1 MSIQDS
7 KYTAVFA
14 LIVAVSLWAS
24 TFVVLK
30 MALTVFDPNV
40 IIFGRMFI
48 ASICF
53 LFLIPRF
60 RKTPIRRQDIKWL
73 ALMAFCEPC
82 MYFVFESHAMI
93 YTSASQAG
101 MIVAMLPLMMAV
113 SAKFLLGE
121 EVKPRTLFGFFMAVI
136 GGVWL
141 SMGAG
146 ATETSPDPMLGNFL
160 EFLAMCCAVGYMTI
174 LKKMTSRYSSV
185 LITAIQAFAGTIF
198 YLPLLALP
206 STKMPQSFELIPS
219 LSIVYLGIFI
229 TIGAY
234 GLYNFGMSRLPAN
247 QTTAFVN
254 LIPVITLF
262 LGWLVL
268 GETFTIEEFTAAGLV
283 MLGVFISQDRGRR
296 KKAPAPVAEDYN
308 LIKTGSSG
316 SLTPSIR
323 AASSS
328 SLDTASS
335 PSDPT
340 STL

>member
-1 MSIQDS
+1 MPLQES
-7 KYTAVFA
+7 KYIAVFA
-14 LIVAVSLWAS
+14 LIIAVSLWAS

-30 MALTVFDPNV
+30 MALVVFDPNV
-40 IIFGRMFI
+40 IIFGRMFV

-60 RKTPIRRQDIKWL
+60 KKTPIRRQDIKWL
-73 ALMAFCEPC
+73 LLMAFCEPC

-121 EVKPRTLFGFFMAVI
+121 DVRPMTIFGFCIAVA

-141 SMGAG
+141 SIGAG
-146 ATETSPDPMLGNFL
+146 STESSPDPMLGNFL

-206 STKMPQSFELIPS
+206 STKFPENFELMPT

-254 LIPVITLF
+254 LIPVITIF
-262 LGWLVL
+262 LGWLIL
-268 GETFTIEEFTAAGLV
+268 GETFSIQEFMAAGLV
-283 MLGVFISQDRGRR
+283 MLGVFISQDRGR
-296 KKAPAPVAEDYN
+296 KKRNPPTSEKNQDLMN
-308 LIKTGSSG
+308 TGSSG
-316 SLTPSIR
+316 SLTPSIK
-323 AASSS
+323 AASPS

-335 PSDPT
+335 PSEPT